1 MATSIYWVKTW
12 RIPWTEDP
20 GRLQS
25 MGLQSHDWATHTA
38 THFSFSLTNFTSYM
52 ITILYV
58 FIYLIL
64 ITSFSIFIAK
74 ENKIF
79 SFPSLP
85 INKPRGKGFPDH
97 ISGKEPSCQW
107 GDIRDVGSIPGS
119 RRSPGEGNGNL
130 LQYSCLGSPMDRG
143 AWQSTVHGVAKSQI
157 QLKWLIMHAN
167 QGETVQ

>member
-1 MATSIYWVKTW
+1 
-12 RIPWTEDP
+12 
-20 GRLQS
+20 
-25 MGLQSHDWATHTA
+25 
-38 THFSFSLTNFTSYM
+38 M

-74 ENKIF
+74 EKKIF

-107 GDIRDVGSIPGS
+107 GDIRDVSSIPGS

-157 QLKWLIMHAN
+157 QLK
-167 QGETVQ
+167 